1 MRYTI
6 FCKFPKASKLLEKR
20 EKDMIVKQHMI
31 RTDTVGIGR
40 TALVEQFDQG
50 FQRLSIYKTDRVI
63 L

>member
-1 MRYTI
+1 M
-6 FCKFPKASKLLEKR
+6 FPKASKRLEKR

-50 FQRLSIYKTDRVI
+50 LQRLSIYKTDRVI